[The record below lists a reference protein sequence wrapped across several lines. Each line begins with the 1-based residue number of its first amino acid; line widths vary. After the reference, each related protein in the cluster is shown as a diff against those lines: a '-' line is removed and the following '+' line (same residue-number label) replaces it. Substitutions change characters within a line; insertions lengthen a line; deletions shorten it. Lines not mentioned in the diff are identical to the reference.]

1 VKTIVD
7 QVVRRQAPAK
17 VNLSLAVLG
26 RRSDGFHELESW
38 VVPISLHD
46 ELSFAPAAGLSLTVL
61 GMRETVRADPS
72 NLVSRAATAMARA
85 AGRRPE
91 VMIRLEK
98 RIPVGGGL
106 GGGSSD
112 AAATLLGLNALW
124 DLNWPEERLMVIAA
138 ELGSD
143 VGLFLRPGPV
153 VLRGR
158 GERVERLEASW
169 EGWLAVVVPSYGL
182 STALVYGRFSPGP
195 EERTGENPVWSRRVE
210 DATALSRCLFNDLE
224 PAAFGC
230 EPRLEALHAALSG
243 LEDRAVRMTGS
254 GSCLFALFDTELE
267 AKAWRGRASA
277 HLAEGDEILVV
288 QTA

>member
-1 VKTIVD
+1 MKTIVD

-17 VNLSLAVLG
+17 VNLTLAVFG
-26 RRSDGFHELESW
+26 RCPDGYHELESW

-61 GMRETVRADPS
+61 GTRETLHADPS
-72 NLVSRAATAMARA
+72 NLVSRAAMAMART

-91 VMIRLEK
+91 AMIRLEK
-98 RIPVGGGL
+98 HIPVGGGL

-112 AAATLLGLNALW
+112 AAATLLGLNSLW
-124 DLNWPEERLMVIAA
+124 DLHWPQERLMEIAA

-158 GERVERLEASW
+158 GERVEQLSASW
-169 EGWLAVVVPSYGL
+169 KGWLALVMPSYGV
-182 STALVYGRFSPGP
+182 STALVYGRFLQEPGQ
-195 EERTGENPVWSRRVE
+195 RAGESPVWSRPVS

-224 PAAFGC
+224 PAAFAC
-230 EPRLEALHAALSG
+230 EPRLGALHAALDG

-254 GSCLFALFDTELE
+254 GSCLFAIFDTELE
-267 AKAWRGRASA
+267 ARAWRGRASA

-288 QTA
+288 KTA